1 MSQDETKKIANE
13 LLLEKYEPI
22 LVIKLGHVPKHDE
35 LQSFAQRIQEQ
46 FGYLTLVLPGELQSS
61 VEIVSVCKSEIVEIE
76 QLKEDVY
83 NCIKSLSDEADVVN
97 DSKIFKRLIDSQ
109 NG

>member
-1 MSQDETKKIANE
+1 
-13 LLLEKYEPI
+13 
-22 LVIKLGHVPKHDE
+22 
-35 LQSFAQRIQEQ
+35 
-46 FGYLTLVLPGELQSS
+46 VLPGELQSS

-83 NCIKSLSDEADVVN
+83 KCIKSLSDEADVVN